1 MLAIKSVL
9 RDSENT
15 ETVIYDEIDTGI
27 SGKTSHKIG
36 VMLRNSSSVGQVLCV
51 THSPQ
56 IAALAKQHLKISKN
70 VVDERT
76 ETNVKTLDRDEHIAE
91 VARIMGGESI
101 TDTLLSTAREMVD
114 YADSISI

>member
-1 MLAIKSVL
+1 M
-9 RDSENT
+9 
-15 ETVIYDEIDTGI
+15 
-27 SGKTSHKIG
+27 
-36 VMLRNSSSVGQVLCV
+36 
-51 THSPQ
+51 
-56 IAALAKQHLKISKN
+56 KISKN